1 MLIGYLGCESKRVPL
16 DLLKECVFNRLKVEA
31 VKLGKKDL

>member
-16 DLLKECVFNRLKVEA
+16 DLLKECDFKRLKVEA
-31 VKLGKKDL
+31 VKLGKKGL